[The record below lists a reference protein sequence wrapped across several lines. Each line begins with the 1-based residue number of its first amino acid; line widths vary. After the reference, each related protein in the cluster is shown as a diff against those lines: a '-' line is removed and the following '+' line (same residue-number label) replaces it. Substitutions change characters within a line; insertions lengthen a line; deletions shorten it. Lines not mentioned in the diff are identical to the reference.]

1 MTDVTARLEVT
12 NLNKTFRGVHV
23 LNSVSLRV
31 VPGEIHGLIGQ
42 NGSGKSVMV
51 KILSGYHVPD
61 HGAVIKIDGRSLR
74 LPAQPD
80 DLRKA
85 GVSFVHQDLGLFD
98 SLTVAENIYLSML
111 ATSASLRRVRHSKQI
126 AVALEV
132 LSRLGISHID
142 PSVKVST
149 LSPVE
154 RATVAIARALV
165 VHRPGGGL
173 LILDESTNA
182 LPRDALEHVYALL
195 RRITDDG
202 GSVLL
207 VSHKLDEVLSVTDRV
222 SILKDGSVVA
232 GEVMTSQT
240 SVSELARYI
249 LGHDLEHDIFVRE
262 PQSSGRNVEVSDLT
276 GHRVSNVAFRL
287 CGGEILGLTGLA
299 GSGFEEIPYLLT
311 GVLVADSGVLRVGDR
326 AIDLHRRNSVRALH
340 KLGVA
345 LVPARRV
352 DQGLVLGNNIL
363 ENVSLPRVSTKG
375 RFWFIGRRWQQTEAW
390 SVVNGLGV
398 KPAEP
403 LRLVGELSGG
413 NQQKVLLGK
422 WIEGSPSLLVL
433 HEPTQAV
440 DIGARRDIL
449 ATLRQL
455 ADGGTAIVL
464 SSLDVNDLVAVCD
477 RVLILRDGCVVSELA
492 RLDRNA
498 IVEMT
503 YGDDPL
509 GASNDASS

>member
-12 NLNKTFRGVHV
+12 NLSKTFSGVNV
-23 LNSVSLRV
+23 LNNVSLHV

-42 NGSGKSVMV
+42 NGSGKSVLV

-61 HGAVIKIDGRSLR
+61 HGAAIKIDGSSLR

-80 DLRKA
+80 DLMRA

-111 ATSASLRRVRHSKQI
+111 ATLATLSRISHSKQI
-126 AVALEV
+126 TVALEA

-207 VSHKLDEVLSVTDRV
+207 VSHKLDEVLSITDRV
-222 SILKDGSVVA
+222 SVLKDGNVVA
-232 GEVMTSQT
+232 GELTTSHT
-240 SVSELARYI
+240 SVGELARNV
-249 LGHDLEHDIFVRE
+249 LGHDLEHDIFDRTCQ
-262 PQSSGRNVEVSDLT
+262 PSGRNVEVRGLT
-276 GHRVSNVAFRL
+276 GHRVTNVNFRL
-287 CGGEILGLTGLA
+287 RGGEILGLTGLA

-311 GVLVADSGVLRVGDR
+311 GALLAAAGVLIIGDQSV
-326 AIDLHRRNSVRALH
+326 DLHRRKGLRALH

-352 DQGLVLGNNIL
+352 DQGLALGGNIL
-363 ENVSLPRVSTKG
+363 KNISLPRINTKG
-375 RFWFIGRRWQQTEAW
+375 RFWFIGQRWQQSEAW
-390 SVVNGLGV
+390 SVVDRLGV
-398 KPAEP
+398 KPADP
-403 LRLVGELSGG
+403 LRLVQELSGG

-477 RVLILRDGCVVSELA
+477 RVHILRDGCVISEIA
-492 RLDRNA
+492 GSDRNA
-498 IVEMT
+498 IVGMT
-503 YGDDPL
+503 YGDRPAD
-509 GASNDASS
+509 AVQEASS